1 MISTYYKADRKD
13 TLFKQRGKSPELM
26 FISFVLCYVL
36 FVEGDN
42 LSSLVRAR
50 SSPPHSVRTV
60 VKSLIQKANQF
71 LFSVPLLKNA
81 TIFFISFSIQINTE
95 KEFFSTFGVI
105 LSITHLGEVRMVQW
119 CENNSPP
126 LMWRRGHMQV
136 VGSLSCSE
144 WLFFRYSSFCLSSKT
159 NFFKFQFD
167 LEHTVTL
174 VETST

>member
-1 MISTYYKADRKD
+1 
-13 TLFKQRGKSPELM
+13 M

-60 VKSLIQKANQF
+60 VKSLIWKANQF
-71 LFSVPLLKNA
+71 LFSVPFLKNA
-81 TIFFISFSIQINTE
+81 TIFFHFIFNSNQYREGIFQY
-95 KEFFSTFGVI
+95 FWRYTFYYPF
-105 LSITHLGEVRMVQW
+105 GEARMVQW

-126 LMWRRGHMQV
+126 LMWRRGHMWV

-144 WLFFRYSSFCLSSKT
+144 RLFFRYSSFCLSSKT